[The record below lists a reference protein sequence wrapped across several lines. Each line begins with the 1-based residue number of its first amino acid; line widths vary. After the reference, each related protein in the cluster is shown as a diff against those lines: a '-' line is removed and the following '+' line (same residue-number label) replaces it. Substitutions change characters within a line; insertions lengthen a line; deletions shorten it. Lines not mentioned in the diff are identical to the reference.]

1 MNARILVRAAPI
13 GLASLAFHSAAH
25 ACAVCLNGAG
35 GARLT
40 DAFNWSVIFLMAMPY
55 TILFSIVGF
64 FFYTY
69 RRAARKARRH
79 VESAPPL
86 ELAWIHKE
94 SGR

>member
-1 MNARILVRAAPI
+1 MKLQIWLHTAPL
-13 GLASLAFHSAAH
+13 GLTSLAFHSAAH
-25 ACAVCLNGAG
+25 ACSVCLNGAG

-55 TILFSIVGF
+55 TILFSVVGF
-64 FFYTY
+64 FFYAY
-69 RRAARKARRH
+69 RRAAKKAREA
-79 VESAPPL
+79 ESAPAL

>member
-1 MNARILVRAAPI
+1 MKLQIWLHAAPI
-13 GLASLAFHSAAH
+13 GLAALAFNRTAD
-25 ACAVCLNGAG
+25 ACSVCLNGAG

-55 TILFSIVGF
+55 TILFSVVGF
-64 FFYTY
+64 FVYSY
-69 RRAARKARRH
+69 RRAVKKAREA
-79 VESAPPL
+79 ESAPAR

>member
-1 MNARILVRAAPI
+1 MKPRIFLHALTI
-13 GLASLAFHSAAH
+13 GLAFLFFHSAAD
-25 ACAVCLNGAG
+25 ACPVCINGAG

-69 RRAARKARRH
+69 RRAARKAREAA
-79 VESAPPL
+79 ESAPAL

>member
-1 MNARILVRAAPI
+1 MKARILLH
-13 GLASLAFHSAAH
+13 GLIVVALFTSQSAAH

-55 TILFSIVGF
+55 TILFSVVGF
-64 FFYTY
+64 FVYSY
-69 RRAARKARRH
+69 RRAARKARAAA
-79 VESAPPL
+79 ESAPPL